1 MSKFKPGRG
10 LDIGTSYIIVGRTPK
25 EGEDGITYTEMRDCF
40 FKLEPKSKI
49 ARQIIE
55 KGLNGQRYFQD
66 GDDFVVVGQDAIERA
81 IERNQSTFR
90 PMVRGVLSPKERRA
104 RSILRFILAHVL
116 GEPVAENEKVI
127 YSVPSQP
134 IDRKTSDYDVAFHQ
148 DALRNDLAEMGFDG
162 ASIPEAEAVCYSE
175 LGGDGYTGI
184 GMSWGA
190 GMVNCCLMSAG
201 EGILHWATTRSGD
214 WIDQMAALASAAAET
229 VVQVEKENG
238 GFVVGEEVEDDS
250 ILSAVSIY
258 YDRLIDYTASAMV
271 TQLIKTDRPFKE
283 PVPIVLAGGTA
294 RAKGFCK
301 AFARALKEHAGDDL
315 PFEIKEVRLA
325 KDPLRAISRGCLLA
339 SELA

>member
-1 MSKFKPGRG
+1 MSEFKPGRG

-25 EGEDGITYTEMRDCF
+25 EGSEVSYTEMRDCF

-55 KGLNGQRYFQD
+55 KGLAGQKYFKD
-66 GDDFVVVGQDAIERA
+66 GADFIVVGQDAIERA
-81 IERNQSTFR
+81 IERNASTFR

-104 RSILRFILAHVL
+104 RSILRFILGHIL

-127 YSVPSQP
+127 YSIPSQP
-134 IDRKTSDYDVAFHQ
+134 IDRKASEYDVAFHQ
-148 DALRNDLAEMGFDG
+148 DALKNDLKEMGFEG
-162 ASIPEAEAVCYSE
+162 SAIPEAEAVCYSE
-175 LGGDGYTGI
+175 LGDDGYTGI

-201 EGILHWATTRSGD
+201 EGILHWSTTRSGD
-214 WIDQMAALASAAAET
+214 WIDQMAAISSDAPET
-229 VVQVEKENG
+229 VVQVEKESG
-238 GFVVGEEVEDDS
+238 GFKVGHEVEGDP

-258 YDRLIDYTASAMV
+258 YDRLIDYTTQAMV
-271 TQLIKTDRPFKE
+271 TQLVKTDRPFKAPL
-283 PVPIVLAGGTA
+283 PVVLAGGTA
-294 RAKGFCK
+294 RAKGFIK
-301 AFARALKEHAGDDL
+301 WFEERLKEHAGDDL

>member
-10 LDIGTSYIIVGRTPK
+10 LDIGTSYIIVGRAPA
-25 EGEDGITYTEMRDCF
+25 EGEGINFTEMRDCF

-55 KGLNGQRYFQD
+55 RGLNGQKYFCD

-81 IERNQSTFR
+81 IERNASTFR

-104 RSILRFILAHVL
+104 RSILRFILGHAL
-116 GEPVAENEKVI
+116 GKPVVEAEKVI

-134 IDRKTSDYDVAFHQ
+134 IDRKASEYDVAFHQ
-148 DALRNDLAEMGFDG
+148 DALSNDLAEMGFDG
-162 ASIPEAEAVCYSE
+162 AAIPEAEAVCYSE

-190 GMVNCCLMSAG
+190 GMVNCALMSAG
-201 EGILHWATTRSGD
+201 EGILHWSTTRSGD
-214 WIDQMAALASAAAET
+214 WIDQRAALASDAPET

-238 GFVVGEEVEDDS
+238 GFVVGQEVEGDP
-250 ILSAVSIY
+250 ILSAVAIY
-258 YDRLIDYTASAMV
+258 YRRLIDYTATAMV
-271 TQLIKTDRPFKE
+271 AQLKKTDRPFKE
-283 PVPIVLAGGTA
+283 PISVVLAGGTA
-294 RAKGFCK
+294 RAEGFCDL
-301 AFARALKEHAGDDL
+301 FAEYLEHRANGEL

-339 SELA
+339 AELA

>member
-10 LDIGTSYIIVGRTPK
+10 LDIGTSYIIVGRAPA
-25 EGEDGITYTEMRDCF
+25 EGEGITYTEMRDCF
-40 FKLEPKSKI
+40 FRLEPKSKI

-55 KGLNGQRYFQD
+55 KGLNGQKYFKD
-66 GDDFVVVGQDAIERA
+66 GNDFVVVGQDAIERA
-81 IERNQSTFR
+81 IERNASTFR

-104 RSILRFILAHVL
+104 RSILRFILGHVL
-116 GEPVAENEKVI
+116 GKPVGEEEKII

-134 IDRKTSDYDVAFHQ
+134 IDRKQSEYDVAFHQ
-148 DALRNDLAEMGFDG
+148 DALRNDLDAMGFKG
-162 ASIPEAEAVCYSE
+162 TAIPEAEAVCYSE
-175 LGGDGYTGI
+175 LGSDGYTGI

-214 WIDQMAALASAAAET
+214 WIDQRAALASDAPET

-238 GFVVGEEVEDDS
+238 GFSVGTEVDGDP
-250 ILSAVSIY
+250 ILSAIAIY
-258 YDRLIDYTASAMV
+258 YQRLIDYTAKAMV
-271 TQLIKTDRPFKE
+271 SQLVKTDRPFKD
-283 PVPIVLAGGTA
+283 PVPVVLAGGTA
-294 RAKGFCK
+294 RAEGFCK
-301 AFARALKEHAGDDL
+301 AFAAALKEHAGEDL

-339 SELA
+339 AELA